1 MDRVKPPQPRCRGRP
16 CSQPKLL
23 LSQPAPCTSC
33 RTPQQRAAT
42 FTTEATFISTNNN
55 NKIRPPKLISWS
67 TFLLRFWRGGAMCRV
82 KPPWSRTVARQ
93 LEAFKMAWCNVG
105 RPTTSERATYGVMW
119 VDQSVTTGVD
129 LVVRS
134 REVDQCTPYS
144 QHNNIHS
151 LYCLQTYVTIAV
163 KIVVHWCVYKA
174 QHDTI

>member
-1 MDRVKPPQPRCRGRP
+1 
-16 CSQPKLL
+16 
-23 LSQPAPCTSC
+23 
-33 RTPQQRAAT
+33 
-42 FTTEATFISTNNN
+42 
-55 NKIRPPKLISWS
+55 
-67 TFLLRFWRGGAMCRV
+67 
-82 KPPWSRTVARQ
+82 
-93 LEAFKMAWCNVG
+93 MAWCNVG

-163 KIVVHWCVYKA
+163 KIVFTDVFIRHNTIQYKA
-174 QHDTI
+174 KYNKCSNEN